1 MKAGRRT
8 DAGPAHSTCHLAFTA
23 SAAKTSSSSGSSISD
38 PRDTFSQ
45 GGYLAAKMTTEAL
58 LRLDPAKIDRAS
70 VSEALRAVTGFK
82 SDLLCNT
89 WYVGDGKRHNAN
101 HAGMIAVAHEGGWKP
116 EGACVPTPLSRGP

>member
-1 MKAGRRT
+1 
-8 DAGPAHSTCHLAFTA
+8 
-23 SAAKTSSSSGSSISD
+23 
-38 PRDTFSQ
+38 
-45 GGYLAAKMTTEAL
+45 L

-82 SDLLCNT
+82 SDMLCNT

-116 EGACVPTPLSRGP
+116 EGACVEIDDPELDDVFAAEAVKAK